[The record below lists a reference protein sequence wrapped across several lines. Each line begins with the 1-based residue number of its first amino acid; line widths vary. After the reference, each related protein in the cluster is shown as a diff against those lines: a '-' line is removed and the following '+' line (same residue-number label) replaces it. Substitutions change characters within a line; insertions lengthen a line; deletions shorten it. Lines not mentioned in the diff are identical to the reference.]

1 MNLDLTTLI
10 VATMVATFALAF
22 ALLLVDA
29 QTRNHDGLA
38 AWGWSLLSLGF
49 TGLSFGMRLEG
60 LEIVTVA
67 LATLFFTG
75 GLALQLL
82 AIARFQRGRA
92 RDIPLH
98 FAWVPVA
105 LGVALAIA
113 LAGWTQMRY
122 FWLSVVY
129 AAQLALIAWCAWGPR
144 LQGPRESARLVVVIG
159 AGGLAIFFLARSGLV
174 MMADHGT
181 ASASIPVDVAGSTFF
196 AALAGVLMSTAGFL
210 LMQKERALELFR
222 DQSTHD
228 PLTGVANRRS
238 LLQQLDTYLSLA
250 NRQSNSLAFLMID
263 IDHFKRVNDT
273 YGNLAGDAVLREVA
287 KRIRQRLRRQDV
299 VGRYGGEEFGAVLS
313 TDVNGALVVANE
325 IRDAFRERPV
335 DFGGRKI
342 GITVSIGIHSRVP
355 EVVEGAADLMIE
367 AAERA
372 LYIAKNRGRD
382 RVEVSD

>member
-22 ALLLVDA
+22 SLLLVDA

-38 AWGWSLLSLGF
+38 AWGWSLLCLGF
-49 TGLSFGMRLEG
+49 TGLTFGMPLSG
-60 LEIVTVA
+60 LEVVTGA
-67 LATLFFTG
+67 LASLFFTG
-75 GLALQLL
+75 ALALQLL
-82 AIARFQRGRA
+82 AIARFQRGRVQ
-92 RDIPLH
+92 DVPLP
-98 FAWVPVA
+98 FAWAPVA
-105 LGVALAIA
+105 VGVALAVA

-144 LQGPRESARLVVVIG
+144 LQGPRESARTVVVIG
-159 AGGLAIFFLARSGLV
+159 AGGLALFFLVRSGLV
-174 MMADHGT
+174 MMADGPGAT
-181 ASASIPVDVAGSTFF
+181 IPAEVAGSTFF

-238 LLQQLDTYLSLA
+238 LLLQLDTYLSLA
-250 NRQSNSLAFLMID
+250 NRQSNPLAFLMID

-313 TDVNGALVVANE
+313 TDVSGALVVANE
-325 IRDAFRERPV
+325 IRDAFRERPI

-355 EVVEGAADLMIE
+355 EVIEGAADLMIE